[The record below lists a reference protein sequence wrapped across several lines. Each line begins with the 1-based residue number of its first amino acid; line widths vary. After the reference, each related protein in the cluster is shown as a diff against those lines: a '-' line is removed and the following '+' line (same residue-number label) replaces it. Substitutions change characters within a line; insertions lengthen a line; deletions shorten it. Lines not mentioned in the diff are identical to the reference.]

1 MIKIKK
7 RVKIKYTYVIVF
19 TSLFFLVDLYS
30 QTDWEKWGK
39 AELDYKFND
48 SFRSRDYSFDSDNA
62 GKFILK
68 SFVNA
73 YWFFVSDVDGDNCPF
88 RPSCSA
94 FFYDAV
100 NETNI
105 FQGTLMFFDRFT
117 RDLNIFKKGEYPR
130 TREGYYYDPSF
141 LYTLSKVDLLQ
152 PNEAVKFE

>member
-19 TSLFFLVDLYS
+19 TILFFLVDLYS

-39 AELDYKFND
+39 AEPDYKFND